1 MQHVLVNLKN
11 TSTETYSS
19 AIQISRW
26 AVSASFSFEFLKFP
40 TGIPVEL
47 WPPRPDGVEEGLR
60 VGLEE
65 LEERHLVDVR
75 LQAEA
80 LVVAGGEVGRHG
92 LQLLQPSRKFNKAG
106 CQ

>member
-1 MQHVLVNLKN
+1 M
-11 TSTETYSS
+11 
-19 AIQISRW
+19 
-26 AVSASFSFEFLKFP
+26 SASFECKFP

-47 WPPRPDGVEEGLR
+47 RPPRPDGVEEGLR

-92 LQLLQPSRKFNKAG
+92 LQLLQPAG
-106 CQ
+106 EQDVKTLDGVS